1 MRLPKNDSLNI
12 VPFIDIMLVLLCI
25 VLSISTFIASGH
37 LKLSLPNAN
46 SSMKNM
52 KKSRTVIIV
61 DDQNNL
67 YFNDILVDKEALRS
81 EIFKLGNSELIEIKS
96 DKESKF
102 ETFVWIID
110 ILKEKN
116 HEKFF
121 HRHKKQLV

>member
-52 KKSRTVIIV
+52 KKSRTRIIV

-67 YFNDILVDKEALRS
+67 YFNDI
-81 EIFKLGNSELIEIKS
+81 
-96 DKESKF
+96 
-102 ETFVWIID
+102 
-110 ILKEKN
+110 
-116 HEKFF
+116 
-121 HRHKKQLV
+121 

>member
-1 MRLPKNDSLNI
+1 MLRLPKNDGLNI

-37 LKLSLPNAN
+37 IKLSLPNAD
-46 SSMKNM
+46 SSIKNIE
-52 KKSRTVIIV
+52 KSQIVISV
-61 DDQNNL
+61 DKENNL
-67 YFNDILVDKEALRS
+67 YFNDRLVDKEALKN
-81 EIFKLGNSELIEIKS
+81 EIFKLENSDFIEIKS

-116 HEKFF
+116 HENFSIVTKND
-121 HRHKKQLV
+121 

>member
-1 MRLPKNDSLNI
+1 MRLPKNDGLNI

-52 KKSRTVIIV
+52 KKSRNVIIV
-61 DDQNNL
+61 DNQNNL
-67 YFNDILVDKEALRS
+67 YFNDILVDKEVLRS
-81 EIFKLGNSELIEIKS
+81 EIFKLENSELIEIKS
-96 DKESKF
+96 DKESNF

-116 HEKFF
+116 HENFSIVTKNN
-121 HRHKKQLV
+121 

>member
-116 HEKFF
+116 HENFSIVT
-121 HRHKKQLV
+121 KKQLV

>member
-116 HEKFF
+116 HENFSIVTKNN
-121 HRHKKQLV
+121 

>member
-1 MRLPKNDSLNI
+1 MLRLPKNDGLNI

-37 LKLSLPNAN
+37 IKLSLPNAD
-46 SSMKNM
+46 SSIKNIE
-52 KKSRTVIIV
+52 KSQIVISV
-61 DDQNNL
+61 DKENNL
-67 YFNDILVDKEALRS
+67 YFNDGLVDKEALKN
-81 EIFKLGNSELIEIKS
+81 EIFKLENSDFIEIKS

-116 HEKFF
+116 HENFSIVTKND
-121 HRHKKQLV
+121 

>member
-1 MRLPKNDSLNI
+1 
-12 VPFIDIMLVLLCI
+12 MLVLLCI

-81 EIFKLGNSELIEIKS
+81 EIFKLRNSELIEIKS

-116 HEKFF
+116 HENFSIVTKNN
-121 HRHKKQLV
+121 

>member
-1 MRLPKNDSLNI
+1 
-12 VPFIDIMLVLLCI
+12 MLVLLCI

-46 SSMKNM
+46 SSMENM

-116 HEKFF
+116 HENFSIVTKNN
-121 HRHKKQLV
+121 

>member
-1 MRLPKNDSLNI
+1 MRLPKNDGLNI

-52 KKSRTVIIV
+52 KKSRNVIIV
-61 DDQNNL
+61 DNQNNL

-81 EIFKLGNSELIEIKS
+81 EIFKLENSELIEIKS
-96 DKESKF
+96 DKESNF

-116 HEKFF
+116 HENFSIVTKNN
-121 HRHKKQLV
+121 

>member
-1 MRLPKNDSLNI
+1 MRLPKNDGLNI

-37 LKLSLPNAN
+37 IKLSLPNAD
-46 SSMKNM
+46 SSTKNIE
-52 KKSRTVIIV
+52 KSQIVISV
-61 DDQNNL
+61 DKENNL
-67 YFNDILVDKEALRS
+67 YFNDGLVDKEALKN
-81 EIFKLGNSELIEIKS
+81 EIFKLENSDFIEIKS

-116 HEKFF
+116 HENFSIVTKND
-121 HRHKKQLV
+121 

>member
-1 MRLPKNDSLNI
+1 MRLPKNDGLNI

-37 LKLSLPNAN
+37 IKLSLPNAD
-46 SSMKNM
+46 SSIKNIE
-52 KKSRTVIIV
+52 KSQIVISV
-61 DDQNNL
+61 DKENNL
-67 YFNDILVDKEALRS
+67 YFNDRLVDKEALKN
-81 EIFKLGNSELIEIKS
+81 EIFKLENSDFIEIKS

-116 HEKFF
+116 HENFSIVTKND
-121 HRHKKQLV
+121 